1 MCKMGRGRK
10 PKYVNEGFFDEESE
24 TMHYVL
30 GVSFG
35 LATISDKR
43 LIFRSKNK
51 ELIEIIKRELESQ
64 HKIVNIES
72 RNSHQ
77 LEIYGKGSAY
87 LITSLKA
94 RGLAEDKSE
103 RIFPKN
109 IAESYLSHFDRGFFD
124 SRGVIIN
131 TNKKIN
137 IGFYFNNAFLTD
149 LNNGLRENA
158 GVKKTNPENNKIVY
172 PFNDSLR
179 MYNFIYR
186 DWDFIESKGLYL
198 KRKKERFN
206 IEKEEDVFDTDRI
219 KIELLDGKTVEELTK
234 ELGYSSTQSFYSAF
248 KRVYGETVGRF
259 LKNELGHDNRL
270 YNGMN
275 LG

>member
-1 MCKMGRGRK
+1 
-10 PKYVNEGFFDEESE
+10 
-24 TMHYVL
+24 
-30 GVSFG
+30 
-35 LATISDKR
+35 
-43 LIFRSKNK
+43 
-51 ELIEIIKRELESQ
+51 
-64 HKIVNIES
+64 
-72 RNSHQ
+72 
-77 LEIYGKGSAY
+77 
-87 LITSLKA
+87 
-94 RGLAEDKSE
+94 
-103 RIFPKN
+103 
-109 IAESYLSHFDRGFFD
+109 
-124 SRGVIIN
+124 
-131 TNKKIN
+131 
-137 IGFYFNNAFLTD
+137 
-149 LNNGLRENA
+149 
-158 GVKKTNPENNKIVY
+158 
-172 PFNDSLR
+172 

-206 IEKEEDVFDTDRI
+206 IEKKEDVFDTDRI